1 MIRLFKHYVP
11 HAVLLLGLFDVI
23 LLIAAA
29 EFGWVYRADQI
40 GMTVE
45 PIHTRIPQ
53 LLSFAG
59 SLETA
64 MIAVGV
70 YGAASLQSLRHAAAR
85 ILVAVSLGIVLVVS
99 TVLIYL
105 VLQSTGVFDR
115 LDALLADILS
125 SGDEK
130 PFSISESFS
139 LLTVT
144 FFAFIVAVLNIV
156 VGTALGAITS
166 ILYNFSVRLTGGLLV
181 GFTNN

>member
-1 MIRLFKHYVP
+1 MSSVAEQLQRKSQKPVATKQVRLKLVYIDFWS
-11 HAVLLLGLFDVI
+11 AVK
-23 LLIAAA
+23 
-29 EFGWVYRADQI
+29 
-40 GMTVE
+40 
-45 PIHTRIPQ
+45 
-53 LLSFAG
+53 LSF
-59 SLETA
+59 
-64 MIAVGV
+64 
-70 YGAASLQSLRHAAAR
+70 
-85 ILVAVSLGIVLVVS
+85 LVAVSLGIVLVVS

-115 LDALLADILS
+115 LDSLLSDILS
-125 SGDEK
+125 APGGDG
-130 PFSISESFS
+130 FSIAESLS